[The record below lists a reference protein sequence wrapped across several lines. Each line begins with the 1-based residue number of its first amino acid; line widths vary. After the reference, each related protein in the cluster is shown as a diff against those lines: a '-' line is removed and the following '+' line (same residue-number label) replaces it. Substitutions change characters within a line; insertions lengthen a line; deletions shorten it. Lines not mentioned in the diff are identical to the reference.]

1 MKRWFVYKTVLVII
15 WAATM
20 PLTAQNSQ
28 PASTASST
36 SPSHALRAM
45 TGAAQSPIGS
55 INIADYEKRVSV
67 KTLPNGLTVVLWRR
81 PEAPVFSFFTLV
93 DTGSA
98 QDPLHQTGL
107 AHMMEHMAFK
117 GTPDIGT
124 TDYAAEKVAL
134 EKVEQAYAA
143 YETERVRQLR
153 PLPGTAPDPQK
164 LKQLQT
170 AWQDAIKAADQYV
183 IKNQFAKVIEE
194 HGGTGLNAFTSYDET
209 AYMYSLPSNQI
220 ELWAALESDRMIHPV
235 MREFYKERS
244 VVMEERRLRT
254 DSNPTGRLLEQF
266 LGTAFM
272 ANPYHRPTI
281 GYQSDL
287 QTFSA
292 TDAEEFF
299 HRYYVPSN
307 MVIGLVG
314 DLDPDKVFPIIERY
328 FNQIPSRSKPLEVTT
343 VEPPQNSVR
352 EVNMPDPSQP
362 LYLEGYHRPSY
373 LAADDVVY
381 DAISDI
387 LSNGRTSR
395 LYRSLVRDKQI
406 AAAAAGVSDFPGNK
420 YAHLFTFYAVPI
432 PGHTVPEIQK
442 AFTEEI
448 QKLKTQDVTDEEL
461 QMFKTRT
468 EADLIRGLA
477 SNEGL
482 AEQLAIYQT
491 RYGDWRELFK
501 YLDRVDKV
509 TKADIR
515 RVANEVFQDTN
526 RTIGVIQTKTA
537 SNDAAPAGKGGE
549 Q

>member
-1 MKRWFVYKTVLVII
+1 MKGCWVYLGLVL
-15 WAATM
+15 ALLA
-20 PLTAQNSQ
+20 PC
-28 PASTASST
+28 P
-36 SPSHALRAM
+36 LRAQ
-45 TGAAQSPIGS
+45 TPPAAQSPMGA
-55 INIADYEKRVSV
+55 INLAEYEKHVSV

-81 PEAPVFSFFTLV
+81 PEAPVFSFFTMV

-124 TDYAAEKVAL
+124 NDYAAEKVAL
-134 EKVEQAYAA
+134 EKVEQTYAV
-143 YETERVRQLR
+143 YETERVRQMR
-153 PLPGTAPDPQK
+153 AVPDSPESGPGDAQK
-164 LKQLQT
+164 LKQLQQ
-170 AWQDAIKAADQYV
+170 AWQDAIKDADKYV
-183 IKNQFAKVIEE
+183 VKNQFAKLVEE
-194 HGGTGLNAFTSYDET
+194 HGGVGLNAFTSYDET
-209 AYMYSLPSNQI
+209 GYMYSLPSNQI

-244 VVMEERRLRT
+244 VVMEERRMRT

-266 LGTAFM
+266 LGTSFM
-272 ANPYHRPTI
+272 ANPYHRPTV

-287 QTFSA
+287 ESFSA

-299 HRYYVPSN
+299 HHYYVPSN

-314 DLDPDKVFPIIERY
+314 DLDPDNVFPIIERY
-328 FNQIPSRSKPLEVTT
+328 FSRIPSRPKPLEATT
-343 VEPPQNSVR
+343 IEPPQHSLR
-352 EVNMPDPSQP
+352 QVNMPDPSQP

-406 AAAAAGVSDFPGNK
+406 AAAAAGLSSFPGSK
-420 YAHLFTFYAVPI
+420 YAHLFTFYAVPL
-432 PGHTVPEIQK
+432 PGHTNAEMQK
-442 AFTEEI
+442 AFAEEI
-448 QKLKTQDVTDEEL
+448 QKLKTQDVTDDEL
-461 QMFKTRT
+461 RMFKTRT
-468 EADLIRGLA
+468 EAELVRGLA

-491 RYGDWRELFK
+491 RYGDWRELFR
-501 YLDRVDKV
+501 YLDRVHKV

-515 RVANEVFQDTN
+515 RVANQVFQDTN
-526 RTIGVIQTKTA
+526 RTVGILETQAPSGAQ
-537 SNDAAPAGKGGE
+537 AAPGKGGA